1 VERVAVKI
9 FYASDVHGSEVCFRK
24 FVNAAKAYKVDVLI
38 LGGDITGKGLVPVV
52 EEGGVYRAELFGKVW
67 EARGEAELGK
77 VLSAIRASGFYAV
90 VLGREE
96 YEKVR
101 SSPQLVDELFDKAMA
116 ETVRSWV
123 KLAEERLKGSGVEV
137 YIMPGNDDRY
147 VIDSALAESSLVVNP
162 DGRVVEIKGGLKL
175 VSLGASNPTPWR
187 TPRELPEEEI
197 YRRLSGLAE
206 EAGDPSS
213 TILNVHVPPHGT
225 TLDLA
230 PLLDSGLR
238 VVRRGGEVEMVHV
251 GSTAVRK
258 VIEEFQP
265 LAGLHGHIH
274 ESKGVARI
282 GRTLCFNPGSDY
294 SSGALRGVLLVVEP
308 GKVKSYMFTYG

>member
-1 VERVAVKI
+1 MAVKI

-24 FVNAAKAYKVDVLI
+24 FVNAAKAYKVDVLV
-38 LGGDITGKGLVPVV
+38 LGGDITGKALVPVV

-67 EARGEAELGK
+67 EAKGEAELEK

-90 VLGREE
+90 VMDRGE
-96 YEKVR
+96 YEKVV
-101 SSPQLVDELFDKAMA
+101 SSPQLVSELFDKAMA
-116 ETVRSWV
+116 DTVRSWV
-123 KLAEERLKGSGVEV
+123 KLAEERLKGAGVEV
-137 YIMPGNDDRY
+137 YIMPGNDDRF
-147 VIDSALAESSLVVNP
+147 VIDEALAESSLVVNP

-197 YRRLSGLAE
+197 YKRLSRLVE

-213 TILNVHVPPHGT
+213 TILNVHAPPHGT
-225 TLDLA
+225 ILDLA
-230 PLLDSGLR
+230 PLLDSELKI
-238 VVRRGGEVEMVHV
+238 VRRSGEVEMVHV

-258 VIEEFQP
+258 VVEEFQP
-265 LAGLHGHIH
+265 LAGLHGHVH
-274 ESKGVARI
+274 ESKGVAKV

>member
-1 VERVAVKI
+1 MAVKI

-24 FVNAAKAYKVDVLI
+24 FVNAAKAYKVDVLV
-38 LGGDITGKGLVPVV
+38 LGGDITGKALVPVV

-67 EARGEAELGK
+67 EAKGEAELEK

-90 VLGREE
+90 VMDRGE
-96 YEKVR
+96 YEKVV
-101 SSPQLVDELFDKAMA
+101 SSPQLVSELFDKAMA
-116 ETVRSWV
+116 DTVRSWV
-123 KLAEERLKGSGVEV
+123 KLAEERLKGAGVEV

-147 VIDSALAESSLVVNP
+147 VIDEALAESSLVVNP
-162 DGRVVEIKGGLKL
+162 DGRVIEIKGGLKL

-197 YRRLSGLAE
+197 YKRLSRLVE

-213 TILNVHVPPHGT
+213 TILNVHAPPHGT
-225 TLDLA
+225 ILDLA
-230 PLLDSGLR
+230 PLLDSELKI
-238 VVRRGGEVEMVHV
+238 VRRRGEVEMVHV

-258 VIEEFQP
+258 VVEEFQP
-265 LAGLHGHIH
+265 LAGLHGHVH
-274 ESKGVARI
+274 ESKGVAKV

>member
-1 VERVAVKI
+1 VTVRV

-24 FVNAAKAYKVDVLI
+24 FLNAARVYKVDVLI

-67 EARGEAELGK
+67 EARGEAELNKFLG
-77 VLSAIRASGFYAV
+77 AIRASGFYAV
-90 VLGREE
+90 VMSREE

-101 SSPQLVDELFDKAMA
+101 GNPQLVNELFDKVMV

-123 KLAEERLKGSGVEV
+123 RLAEERLKGAGVEV

-147 VIDSALAESSLVVNP
+147 VINEVLAESGLVVNP
-162 DGRVVEIKGGLKL
+162 DGRVVKVRGGLKL

-187 TPRELPEEEI
+187 TPRELLEEEI
-197 YRRLSGLAE
+197 YRRLSELME

-213 TILNVHVPPHGT
+213 TLLNVHAPPYGT
-225 TLDLA
+225 PLDLA
-230 PLLDSGLR
+230 PLLDSELR

-258 VIEEFQP
+258 VIEEHQP
-265 LAGLHGHIH
+265 LVGLHGHIH
-274 ESKGVARI
+274 ESKGIARI

-294 SSGALRGVLLVVEP
+294 SSGALKGVLLALEP
-308 GKVKSYMFTYG
+308 GRVKSYMFTYG